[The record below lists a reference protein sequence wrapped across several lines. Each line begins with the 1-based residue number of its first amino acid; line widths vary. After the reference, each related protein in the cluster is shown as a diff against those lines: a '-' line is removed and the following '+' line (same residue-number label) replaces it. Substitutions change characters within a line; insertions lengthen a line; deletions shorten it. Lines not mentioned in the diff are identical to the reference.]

1 MLPGGPLCVDS
12 LEDLDRVA
20 GPELDDRL
28 LPARLLPALQAAAL
42 RLRLHLGDVDAQ
54 HLDAEELLDRLPD
67 LRLVRVRVD
76 AERVGVAALDL
87 RIALLRHDRSE
98 QDFIRMQAHQ
108 VAFSCTRSSASCVT
122 RTERAQTSAET
133 SSLSGVVTTT
143 RSMLRN
149 DLETFCSSPVTTTTG
164 SSCPQAARTSTALRV
179 DGSEKLAPSSTPKV
193 PSAACCGRT
202 PRKAERRA
210 LRLTLTSKSLGVG
223 GNATPPPVQC
233 GARVVP
239 ARARPV
245 PFWRQGLARP
255 PRTRPRLFA
264 ARVPARSAFSS
275 ARTVSCTT
283 CGFTSAPK
291 TEASSVSSFDFLPAA
306 SRSAAFGAATT
317 LSPHGLR
324 RSRSWA
330 PARRP

>member
-1 MLPGGPLCVDS
+1 
-12 LEDLDRVA
+12 
-20 GPELDDRL
+20 
-28 LPARLLPALQAAAL
+28 ALQAAAL

-193 PSAACCGRT
+193 PSAACCERT

-210 LRLTLTSKSLGVG
+210 LDQQQVFLGSDLMDDQ
-223 GNATPPPVQC
+223 AHLRD
-233 GARVVP
+233 ALP
-239 ARARPV
+239 AHPAGHLDPLEHPRGRRRRADRARLADVVRAVRLRPSVEAVPLDRAREALPV
-245 PFWRQGLARP
+245 RDAGHLDLLARLEGLDGDVLAHDELALTP
-255 PRTRPRLFA
+255 QLEQAPEGTLD
-264 ARVPARSAFSS
+264 VVLLQ
-275 ARTVSCTT
+275 VSQ
-283 CGFTSAPK
+283 
-291 TEASSVSSFDFLPAA
+291 L
-306 SRSAAFGAATT
+306 
-317 LSPHGLR
+317 GLGHLALR
-324 RSRSWA
+324 GL
-330 PARRP
+330 